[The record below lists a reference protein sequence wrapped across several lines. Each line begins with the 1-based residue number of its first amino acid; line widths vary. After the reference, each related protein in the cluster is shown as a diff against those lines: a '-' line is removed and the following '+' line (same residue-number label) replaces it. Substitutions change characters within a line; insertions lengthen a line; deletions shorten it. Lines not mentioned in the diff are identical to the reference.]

1 MEEQEI
7 EKEEPIYK
15 QIWNSL
21 KEIGNDAIA
30 ASNDRWDRQFDSVY
44 DFVNYWSGGLTGAVW
59 EGAQERTN
67 KWDDSVYDFFELSVN
82 RGPRHDQGNGRQYRR
97 GALSR
102 GGVVKRA
109 CE

>member
-67 KWDDSVYDFFELSVN
+67 KWDDSVYDFSNYLLIGS
-82 RGPRHDQGNGRQYRR
+82 P
-97 GALSR
+97 A
-102 GGVVKRA
+102 
-109 CE
+109 